1 MAIVKMKKLRLMA
14 IRSNKDALL
23 KELICKGC
31 VEFSEIEG
39 EVQDSDF
46 KELLK
51 RESSGLMTFKSQ
63 HMALVNAVGI
73 LDRYSPAKKPLLSAL
88 PEVGEDVLLD
98 DSGVGAALAA
108 ADEISANEDRIKSI
122 GAEVGR
128 LENTIDALKPWASL
142 DMPLG
147 TTETQRCS
155 VVLGTVAGSTDFSA
169 MESALA
175 AVTEEAELFL
185 VDADKMQKYL
195 VLVCMKEQHAAVM
208 DCMRGFSFAAA
219 PVSGMNGTARECIA
233 AAEKELHKLADE
245 KAGCAQHIV
254 ELAEHRDE
262 LKLAADVLGTKI
274 ARAEAEDKLYGLT
287 NVLVM
292 QGWMPAE
299 REAELA
305 EIFEKYDCAWETEDP
320 SEDEYPTVPVQ
331 LKNNKFTNALNMV
344 TNMYSLPAY
353 GSVDA
358 NPLMAPFFIL
368 FYGLMMADIGYGL
381 VMIAAA
387 LVAMAKIKPR
397 EGSLSFCQLLLYCGI
412 STLAMGA
419 LTGGFFGDFIPQ
431 LCKLIDP
438 ASTFTMP
445 ALFDPLNDTMA
456 IMVGS
461 LILGALQVFT
471 GMTVSV
477 VEKCRNGHF
486 PDALFDEITWWI
498 ILAGGAM
505 AILGV
510 GSVGGVPVVLCVGGL
525 MLLYGAGRGKK
536 GFGKVTGFVA
546 AVYNGVTGFFSDI
559 LSYVR
564 LMALMLS
571 GAVLAQVFNMLGATT
586 GNVVTFIIIAFVG
599 NMLNL
604 ALNLLGCYVH
614 DMRLQFLE
622 FFGRFYKDGG
632 KAYRPL
638 RVRAKHVE
646 IIKEDTK
653 SC

>member
-1 MAIVKMKKLRLMA
+1 
-14 IRSNKDALL
+14 
-23 KELICKGC
+23 
-31 VEFSEIEG
+31 
-39 EVQDSDF
+39 
-46 KELLK
+46 
-51 RESSGLMTFKSQ
+51 
-63 HMALVNAVGI
+63 
-73 LDRYSPAKKPLLSAL
+73 
-88 PEVGEDVLLD
+88 
-98 DSGVGAALAA
+98 
-108 ADEISANEDRIKSI
+108 
-122 GAEVGR
+122 
-128 LENTIDALKPWASL
+128 
-142 DMPLG
+142 
-147 TTETQRCS
+147 
-155 VVLGTVAGSTDFSA
+155 
-169 MESALA
+169 
-175 AVTEEAELFL
+175 
-185 VDADKMQKYL
+185 
-195 VLVCMKEQHAAVM
+195 
-208 DCMRGFSFAAA
+208 
-219 PVSGMNGTARECIA
+219 
-233 AAEKELHKLADE
+233 
-245 KAGCAQHIV
+245 
-254 ELAEHRDE
+254 
-262 LKLAADVLGTKI
+262 
-274 ARAEAEDKLYGLT
+274 
-287 NVLVM
+287 
-292 QGWMPAE
+292 MPA
-299 REAELA
+299 
-305 EIFEKYDCAWETEDP
+305 YDGVDP
-320 SEDEYPTVPVQ
+320 NPV
-331 LKNNKFTNALNMV
+331 
-344 TNMYSLPAY
+344 
-353 GSVDA
+353 
-358 NPLMAPFFIL
+358 MAPFFI
-368 FYGLMMADIGYGL
+368 FFFGMMMADMGYGL
-381 VMIAAA
+381 LMI
-387 LVAMAKIKPR
+387 V
-397 EGSLSFCQLLLYCGI
+397 GSLLFLKKKRPDDRSFMEMIFWCGI
-412 STLAMGA
+412 MTFIFGA

-461 LILGALQVFT
+461 LVLGAIQVFT

-486 PDALFDEITWWI
+486 LDALFDEITWWI

-536 GFGKVTGFVA
+536 GFGKVTGVVA